1 MEKDQ
6 LEKKARKDEKSA
18 VPIQIKIAEKK
29 VNFIKSL
36 L

>member
-18 VPIQIKIAEKK
+18 VPIQIKMAEKK
-29 VNFIKSL
+29 S
-36 L
+36 